1 MNLYVVCTLQ
11 VEGLHYWPEAS
22 GNVAYL
28 RQLHRH
34 VFVITLEFPVHD
46 GNREVEIITRQNEIR
61 HYLSDRYGGNDGVC
75 CFGRMS
81 CEDIAGEL
89 LDRFPAA
96 SCTVLED
103 GYGGA
108 KLVR

>member
-1 MNLYVVCTLQ
+1 MSLYVVCTIQ
-11 VEGLHYWPEAS
+11 MEGLHCWPEAP
-22 GNVAYL
+22 GKVAYL

-34 VFVITLEFPVHD
+34 VFVITMEFPVLD
-46 GNREVEIITRQNEIR
+46 SNREIEIITRQSEIQ
-61 HYLSDRYGGNDGVC
+61 HYLLERYSDDNGMC

-89 LDRFPAA
+89 LEKFSAA

-103 GYGGA
+103 GFGGA
-108 KLVR
+108 KIVR

>member
-1 MNLYVVCTLQ
+1 MNLYVVCTIQ
-11 VEGLHYWPEAS
+11 IEGLHCWPEAS

-34 VFVITLEFPVHD
+34 IFVITMEFPVLNS
-46 GNREVEIITRQNEIR
+46 NREVEIITRQNEVR
-61 HYLSDRYGGNDGVC
+61 RYLLDRYGDHDDVYH
-75 CFGRMS
+75 FGRMS

-89 LDRFPAA
+89 LERFSAA

-103 GYGGA
+103 GFGGT
-108 KLVR
+108 KVVR

>member
-1 MNLYVVCTLQ
+1 MNIYVVCTIQ
-11 VEGLHYWPEAS
+11 IEGLHCWPEAS

-34 VFVITLEFPVHD
+34 MFVITMEFLVLD
-46 GNREVEIITRQNEIR
+46 SNREVEIISRQSEIR
-61 HYLSDRYGGNDGVC
+61 QYLLERYGDNNGVC

-89 LDRFPAA
+89 LEKFSAA

-103 GYGGA
+103 GFGGA
-108 KLVR
+108 KVVR

>member
-11 VEGLHYWPEAS
+11 VEGLHCWPEAS

-34 VFVITLEFPVHD
+34 IFVITMEFPVHD
-46 GNREVEIITRQNEIR
+46 GNREVEIVTRQNEVR
-61 HYLSDRYGGNDGVC
+61 RYLVAQYGDGNGVC
-75 CFGRMS
+75 SFGRMS

-89 LDRFPAA
+89 LGKFPAA

-108 KLVR
+108 RLVR